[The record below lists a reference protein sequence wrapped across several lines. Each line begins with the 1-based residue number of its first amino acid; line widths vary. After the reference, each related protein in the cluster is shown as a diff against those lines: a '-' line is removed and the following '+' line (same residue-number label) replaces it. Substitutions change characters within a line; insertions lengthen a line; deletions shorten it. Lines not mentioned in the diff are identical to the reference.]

1 MPGVGASYWQPGTPG
16 VMPARVV
23 FQGMVRAYIA
33 ILVWGLMLIVL
44 GIPVL
49 LVGFIYPSRRLMA
62 WSAALWART
71 MLTICGMR
79 LTIEG
84 TEHIQDA
91 GARFFLGNH
100 QSALDIPIV
109 VLALKG
115 DVRFIAKSTLFRFPV
130 FGWILL
136 RYGYVPVDRTRA
148 RVALRSLDRMLQR
161 IQLNPISLAVFP
173 EGTRSYDG
181 RLLPFRKGTMKICRR
196 AGLPVVPFA
205 IDGSY
210 MVNPRDRLRAYSG
223 PVRLSFGRPIP
234 ADEVAAMTPSELHD
248 RVREAVAQLL
258 GQSSDPVPEVEA
270 LMAPEGI

>member
-1 MPGVGASYWQPGTPG
+1 
-16 VMPARVV
+16 MPARVV
-23 FQGMVRAYIA
+23 SQGMIRAYLA
-33 ILVWGLMLIVL
+33 IFVWGLMLIVL

-49 LVGFIYPSRRLMA
+49 LVGFIYSSRRLMV

-71 MLTICGMR
+71 MLTICGVR
-79 LTIEG
+79 LAMEG
-84 TEHIQDA
+84 TEHIQNA
-91 GARFFLGNH
+91 GAKFFLGNH
-100 QSALDIPIV
+100 QSALDIPIII
-109 VLALKG
+109 LALKG
-115 DVRFIAKSTLFRFPV
+115 DVRFIAKSTLFRFPI

-210 MVNPRDRLRAYSG
+210 KVNPRDRLRAYSG

-248 RVREAVAQLL
+248 RIRETVAQLL